1 MIRKVEVEVEAALD
15 KLRGAAK
22 ELQKGIRD
30 AVKKVAEEQKELA
43 TYVDGELYGSALRMR
58 QPARWQPA
66 AT

>member
-43 TYVDGELYGSALRMR
+43 TYVDGEPCRLALRTG
-58 QPARWQPA
+58 Q
-66 AT
+66 